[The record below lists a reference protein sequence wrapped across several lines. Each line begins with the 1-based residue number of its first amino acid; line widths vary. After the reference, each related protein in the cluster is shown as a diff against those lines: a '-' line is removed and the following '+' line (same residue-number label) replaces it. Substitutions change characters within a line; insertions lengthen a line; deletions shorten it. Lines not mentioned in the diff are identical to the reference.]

1 MVSGILWIP
10 DLQTFMLHF
19 NKIINFSFN
28 NQVHKLHSGTM
39 NTIEKT
45 RVVMSKMFLLF
56 GVSNHNRTML

>member
-28 NQVHKLHSGTM
+28 NQVHKLHLGTM
-39 NTIEKT
+39 NPIEKT